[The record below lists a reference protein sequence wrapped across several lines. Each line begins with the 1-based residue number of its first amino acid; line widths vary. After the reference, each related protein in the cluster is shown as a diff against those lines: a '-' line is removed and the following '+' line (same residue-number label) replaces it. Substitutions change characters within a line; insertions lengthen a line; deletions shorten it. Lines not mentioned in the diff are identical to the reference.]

1 MNLNNFRV
9 KFFLL
14 VFGLFILYGC
24 EKDINESPVLN
35 FSNII
40 NGLEVT
46 LTGSATDSNG
56 AITVVQID
64 WGDNS
69 SLEFINN
76 HFDNFST
83 SHNYDKPETY
93 TITVSI
99 KDDSGAVLTDTVH
112 VVLDFKE
119 TSLNGIKESLF
130 KVLDDEYLILTINL
144 HTYQEVKQNEKFNL
158 ITDIIGMMD
167 IDFIAFQECAQNKS
181 ARIVDGIIREDNMA
195 LIITERLQEKY
206 DLNYNFVWNWSHYG
220 WTVWEEGVAILS
232 KYTVVNFDD
241 RYVSSTSNTS
251 SIESRK
257 VIYGS
262 FQIPDLGFINLFSA
276 HLHWRTSLTSEEQN
290 NQIKNV
296 KLMLDEKES
305 LVSGMEVISF
315 VCGDFNGNPTS
326 EYPWSEGYNTMMRN
340 GDFTDTFLEIYPF
353 ANTTPAQSSYN
364 TIGGDF
370 PGRIDYIFM
379 KNNSNFKVVDSQ
391 IIFTSEVVG
400 KVSDHYGVL
409 TKVKFIK

>member
-1 MNLNNFRV
+1 MNLSISKVIYFV
-9 KFFLL
+9 AL
-14 VFGLFILYGC
+14 GFITLIGC
-24 EKDINESPVLN
+24 EKDINESPALN

-40 NGLEVT
+40 DGLEVT
-46 LTGSATDSNG
+46 LIGSANDSDG
-56 AITVVQID
+56 AIIEVKID

-69 SLEFINN
+69 SLDFINN
-76 HFDNFST
+76 DFDNFST
-83 SHNYDKPETY
+83 KHIYNEPENYI
-93 TITVSI
+93 ITVSI
-99 KDDSGAVLTDTVH
+99 KDNSGAILTDSVN
-112 VVLDFKE
+112 VVLDFKG

-130 KVLDDEYLILTINL
+130 KVSDDEYLILTINL
-144 HTYQEVKQNEKFNL
+144 HTYQEAQQNEKFNL
-158 ITDIIGMMD
+158 ITDVIGMMD

-181 ARIVDGIIREDNMA
+181 SNIVDGIVRYDNMA
-195 LIITERLQEKY
+195 LILSEKLSEKY
-206 DLNYNFVWNWSHYG
+206 NVSYNYVWNWSHYG

-232 KYTVVNFDD
+232 KYTLINSDD
-241 RYVSSTSNTS
+241 RYVSTSTSTSN
-251 SIESRK
+251 IESRK

-262 FQIPDLGFINLFSA
+262 YQIPGVGLINLFSA

-296 KLMLDEKES
+296 KEMLDEKES
-305 LVSGMEVISF
+305 LVSGTDVISF

-340 GDFTDTFLEIYPF
+340 GDYTDTFLEVYPL
-353 ANTTPAQSSYN
+353 ANNKPAQSLYY
-364 TIGGDF
+364 TIGGDL

-391 IIFTSEVVG
+391 IIFTSEIIG
-400 KVSDHYGVL
+400 RVSDHFGVL